1 MEPENNE
8 TTQPVTI
15 VKAEEVIAMIKTL
28 QGALDVQMMGIKNI
42 QQWLSENLNSI
53 KEIQN
58 NG

>member
-15 VKAEEVIAMIKTL
+15 VKADEVIAMIKTL

-42 QQWLSENLNSI
+42 HQWLSENLNSI

>member
-15 VKAEEVIAMIKTL
+15 VKADEVIAMIKTL